1 METDFSKLS
10 NYHKVERFIQ
20 NSGLVTRD
28 QIHEFINDHNMPE
41 GMQICHDL
49 LAANV
54 IEEVDGWYRIKAEDR
69 KR

>member
-49 LAANV
+49 LAAKV
-54 IEEVDGWYRIKAEDR
+54 IEEIDGWYRIKAEDR

>member
-28 QIHEFINDHNMPE
+28 HIHEFINDHNMPE
-41 GMQICHDL
+41 GMQICNDL
-49 LAANV
+49 LAAKV
-54 IEEVDGWYRIKAEDR
+54 IEEVDGGYRIKD
-69 KR
+69 

>member
-20 NSGLVTRD
+20 NLGPVTRD

-41 GMQICHDL
+41 GMQICYDL
-49 LAANV
+49 LAAKV
-54 IEEVDGWYRIKAEDR
+54 IEEVDGWYRIKAGDR

>member
-20 NSGLVTRD
+20 NSGPVTRD
-28 QIHEFINDHNMPE
+28 QIHEFINNHNMPA

-49 LAANV
+49 LAAKV
-54 IEEVDGWYRIKAEDR
+54 IEEIDGWYRIKAEDR

>member
-10 NYHKVERFIQ
+10 NYHKVESFIRD
-20 NSGLVTRD
+20 SGLVTRD

-41 GMQICHDL
+41 GMQIFNDL
-49 LAANV
+49 LAAKV
-54 IEEVDGWYRIKAEDR
+54 IEEVDGVYRIKAEDR

>member
-1 METDFSKLS
+1 METDFSILL

-20 NSGLVTRD
+20 NSGPVTRD

-41 GMQICHDL
+41 GMQICNDL
-49 LAANV
+49 LAAKA
-54 IEEVDGWYRIKAEDR
+54 IEEVDGGYRFKAEDR

>member
-49 LAANV
+49 LAAKV
-54 IEEVDGWYRIKAEDR
+54 IEEVDGGYRIKAEDR

>member
-49 LAANV
+49 LAAKV
-54 IEEVDGWYRIKAEDR
+54 IEEVDGWYRIKAEDS

>member
-10 NYHKVERFIQ
+10 NYHKVESFIRE
-20 NSGLVTRD
+20 SGFVTRD

-41 GMQICHDL
+41 GMQICNDL
-49 LAANV
+49 LAAKV
-54 IEEVDGWYRIKAEDR
+54 IEEVDGWYRIKAEHR

>member
-10 NYHKVERFIQ
+10 NYHKVESFIRD
-20 NSGLVTRD
+20 SGFVTRD

-41 GMQICHDL
+41 GMQICNDL
-49 LAANV
+49 LAAKV
-54 IEEVDGWYRIKAEDR
+54 IEEVDGLYRIKAEDR

>member
-20 NSGLVTRD
+20 NSGSVTRD
-28 QIHEFINDHNMPE
+28 QIHEFINDHNMPA
-41 GMQICHDL
+41 GMQIYNDL
-49 LAANV
+49 LAAKV
-54 IEEVDGWYRIKAEDR
+54 IEEVDGWYRIKAGDR

>member
-28 QIHEFINDHNMPE
+28 HIHEFINDHNMPE
-41 GMQICHDL
+41 GMQICNDL
-49 LAANV
+49 LAAKV
-54 IEEVDGWYRIKAEDR
+54 IEEVDGGYRIKAEDR

>member
-10 NYHKVERFIQ
+10 NYHKVESFIRE
-20 NSGLVTRD
+20 SGLVTRD

-41 GMQICHDL
+41 GMQICNDL
-49 LAANV
+49 LAAKV
-54 IEEVDGWYRIKAEDR
+54 IEEVDGLYRIKAEDR

>member
-20 NSGLVTRD
+20 NSGPVTRD
-28 QIHEFINDHNMPE
+28 QIHEFINNHNMPA

-49 LAANV
+49 LAAMV
-54 IEEVDGWYRIKAEDR
+54 IEEVDGVYRIKAEDR

>member
-10 NYHKVERFIQ
+10 NYHKVESFIRD
-20 NSGLVTRD
+20 SGLVTRD

-41 GMQICHDL
+41 GMQICNDL
-49 LAANV
+49 LAAKV
-54 IEEVDGWYRIKAEDR
+54 IEEVDGGYRIKAEER